1 MNENPI
7 PPGEQSE
14 ALEGAVPLPLR
25 LQRGTRDMLHGAW
38 TSSHP
43 VHLSCWAL
51 GTMRGSTT
59 TLTLTALLCLGLCRG
74 PQDLVQAGVLP
85 KPSIWADPGPMV
97 TKGSRVTIWCQG
109 SLQAE
114 AYSLFDEHESR
125 ALDTRVPQDSSKKTG
140 FVIERMSSTTA
151 RRYQCA
157 YYTRKNSWSELSDP
171 LSLVVTGIYDAPSL
185 SAQPSPVVASGENVS
200 LSCSSQTGWGAFHLL
215 KDRGADPPKRMI
227 SRINY
232 ARWPAQAQA
241 LFPVGPVNTSHGGT
255 YTCYG
260 SSSYNPNVWSQ
271 PSNPLHL
278 KVTGVYRK
286 PTLSAQPGPLVLPGD
301 NVTLQCHSEAGHDRF
316 ALTKGGGLTHPQR
329 LDGQLSPD
337 FLLGR
342 VTPAHGGQ
350 YRCYSGHSLSDA
362 WSAPSAPLDVL
373 ITGMYRA
380 PALSAQPGP
389 SVPWGENVTLQCRS
403 EVWFD
408 NFHLY
413 KEGSPAPPQHLR
425 LRDTAAP
432 SQANFPISPVTSA
445 HGGTYRCYGSR
456 SSSPYLLSHASDP
469 LQLAVSGGSEG
480 PPTTM
485 ETGLQRVLG
494 SQPWDRAPATP
505 SKCKPSARGLA
516 LFRGQEGQSPPPA
529 LPRYTH
535 SMYTR
540 APGRGEASG
549 LEWGGVTG
557 VLPGGEE
564 TE

>member
-1 MNENPI
+1 
-7 PPGEQSE
+7 
-14 ALEGAVPLPLR
+14 
-25 LQRGTRDMLHGAW
+25 MLHGAW

-59 TLTLTALLCLGLCRG
+59 ALTLTALLCLGLCRG

-97 TKGSRVTIWCQG
+97 TKGSRVTILCQG

-114 AYSLFDEHESR
+114 VYSLFKEHDSKG
-125 ALDTRVPQDSSKKTG
+125 LDTKIPRDSSKKIG
-140 FVIERMSSTTA
+140 FLIERMSSTNA
-151 RRYQCA
+151 GRYQCA
-157 YYTRKNSWSELSDP
+157 YYTRKNSWSERSDT

-215 KDRGADPPKRMI
+215 KDGKADPPKRMD

-316 ALTKGGGLTHPQR
+316 ALTKGGGLTHTQR
-329 LDGQLSPD
+329 LDEQLSPD

-342 VTPAHGGQ
+342 VTPAHGGR
-350 YRCYSGHSLSDA
+350 YRCYSGHNLSDA

-373 ITGMYRA
+373 ITGAADIRE
-380 PALSAQPGP
+380 P
-389 SVPWGENVTLQCRS
+389 SKNNS
-403 EVWFD
+403 
-408 NFHLY
+408 
-413 KEGSPAPPQHLR
+413 
-425 LRDTAAP
+425 
-432 SQANFPISPVTSA
+432 
-445 HGGTYRCYGSR
+445 GTKT
-456 SSSPYLLSHASDP
+456 ASDTQEYTVGN
-469 LQLAVSGGSEG
+469 LIRMGVA
-480 PPTTM
+480 
-485 ETGLQRVLG
+485 GLILVILGMLLFEAWHSQR
-494 SQPWDRAPATP
+494 R
-505 SKCKPSARGLA
+505 
-516 LFRGQEGQSPPPA
+516 
-529 LPRYTH
+529 TH
-535 SMYTR
+535 SAARTGTQKRPTIKSTNHIIGLDPHLCSPSISGPHSLMC
-540 APGRGEASG
+540 AS
-549 LEWGGVTG
+549 LQN
-557 VLPGGEE
+557 
-564 TE
+564 TEPVS